1 MVSDNV
7 FVATVFIKGVA
18 GAYEEQFPL
27 NATMTMT
34 RQQYEKLAVAINMG
48 TNLPSCA
55 TPNGKFMLL
64 ATQSPVTNRTR
75 PCSVRAQPVLC
86 AACARSAPAMLCLC
100 STWCSVCA
108 LSVLFF

>member
-34 RQQYEKLAVAINMG
+34 MTRQQYEKLAVAINMG

-55 TPNGKFMLL
+55 TPNGEFILQL
-64 ATQSPVTNRTR
+64 TTQSLVDKLNGT
-75 PCSVRAQPVLC
+75 QPLLCPC
-86 AACARSAPAMLCLC
+86 AACALPRSA
-100 STWCSVCA
+100 
-108 LSVLFF
+108 LFFESLSR

>member
-34 RQQYEKLAVAINMG
+34 MTRQQYEKLAVAINMG

-55 TPNGKFMLL
+55 TPNGEFILQL
-64 ATQSPVTNRTR
+64 TTQSLVDKSNAAPAL
-75 PCSVRAQPVLC
+75 SVRCLC
-86 AACARSAPAMLCLC
+86 AAPLC
-100 STWCSVCA
+100 SV
-108 LSVLFF
+108 F

>member
-34 RQQYEKLAVAINMG
+34 MTRQQYEKLAVAINMG

-55 TPNGKFMLL
+55 TPNGEFILQVT
-64 ATQSPVTNRTR
+64 TQSLVEDKWN
-75 PCSVRAQPVLC
+75 
-86 AACARSAPAMLCLC
+86 AAP
-100 STWCSVCA
+100 A
-108 LSVLFF
+108 LSVRCPCAAPLCSVF